1 MFVILPA
8 VEGDIAVRA
17 ESILNITPTPNP
29 QQSRVLLNDNTLVRV
44 RMGLTELVG
53 LLNSKESE

>member
-17 ESILNITPTPNP
+17 ESILNITPTPNT
-29 QQSRVLLNDNTLVRV
+29 QQSKVLLNDNTLVRV